1 MAPSCGISYSNAAIS
16 WGKIEY
22 RSLSLHCK
30 RHFIANSRAV
40 CIEANS
46 SVRSLSAT
54 KLDINGQI
62 VKRPKKLIK
71 NVQGKCGII

>member
-16 WGKIEY
+16 CGKIEY

-62 VKRPKKLIK
+62 VKRPRKTYEKHSRK
-71 NVQGKCGII
+71 M